1 MREVG
6 KVVKGQLGKGFG
18 LEALEVVFY
27 RPEVTWLSQRTDQHC
42 LMNVEVTAV

>member
-27 RPEVTWLSQRTDQHC
+27 RPESDIA
-42 LMNVEVTAV
+42 ESKD